1 MDIYGGS
8 VSYKTKKI
16 LYPFGKNLI
25 NQYVIVHVKF
35 EEEFSKII
43 DKSGNKEHYTRRYSK
58 CLRFLI
64 NLKENCIMQPNNFE
78 KLLGEKDLYSMRI
91 KGKLNLRALFYFTKI
106 NSVDKAI
113 LLTIFPEKDKKDYL
127 KYISIANSRI
137 EEINSNC

>member
-1 MDIYGGS
+1 
-8 VSYKTKKI
+8 
-16 LYPFGKNLI
+16 
-25 NQYVIVHVKF
+25 
-35 EEEFSKII
+35 
-43 DKSGNKEHYTRRYSK
+43 
-58 CLRFLI
+58 
-64 NLKENCIMQPNNFE
+64 
-78 KLLGEKDLYSMRI
+78 MRI